1 MTIEERAEAYA
12 EKQCKNCSCRCD
24 KPNMFKR
31 LSDKKEC
38 HAYCRSYEAYITGYN
53 DAIKVKVNTTRI
65 SDAPTATWE
74 EHKRK

>member
-65 SDAPTATWE
+65 SDAPTAIWE